1 MSLKV
6 YNTRTR
12 SKEEFVPLNPPYVGM
27 YVCGPTVYGHP
38 HLGHAKSYISFD
50 LVYRWLVYLGFQVTH
65 VQNIT
70 DVGHLTEDT
79 EGMADEGEDKIAIE
93 ARKRRTHPMA
103 VAEMYTRSYF
113 EDMDALNIIRPHISP
128 RATGHITEQVELV
141 RQLIDAG
148 HAYES
153 NGSVYFDV
161 SSFRDYGRLSGRNVE
176 DMEAGARVQV
186 HSDKRHPA
194 DFALWKKAD
203 ATHIMQW
210 TSPWGAGYPGWHL
223 ECTVM
228 STKYCNGPLD
238 IHGGGIENQFPHHEC
253 EIAQWEAVHGGT
265 FAKYWLHNNMVTI
278 NGGQKMGKSLNN
290 YISLKELFEGRIDDA
305 GRETNVKI
313 TKPYDPMVV
322 RQLLLVSHYRS
333 PIDLSNDALQAAQ
346 SGYNK
351 LRDAVVA
358 VRGALKSAR
367 PGDADPEVVEKVKD
381 VETRFV
387 EAMNDDFNSAIA
399 MATMF
404 DLARIAHPAVET
416 DATQGTLALIDEKFR
431 ILGGDVLGIV
441 TDRMTADADGDG
453 GATLDAVMQLVIDLR
468 ADARK
473 NKDFTA
479 ADKIRDALAAAKLIL
494 EDRPDGTAWKRE

>member
-6 YNTRTR
+6 YNTLTRT
-12 SKEEFVPLNPPYVGM
+12 KEEFVPLHPPHVGM

-50 LVYRWLVYLGFQVTH
+50 VIYRWLVHLGYQVTH

-79 EGMADEGEDKIAIE
+79 EGMADEGEDKIARE

-128 RATGHITEQVELV
+128 RATGHITEQIELV
-141 RQLIDAG
+141 QQLIETG
-148 HAYES
+148 HAYEA

-161 SSFRDYGRLSGRNVE
+161 GSFGKYGKLSGRNVE
-176 DMEAGARVQV
+176 DMDAGVRVKV

-194 DFALWKKAD
+194 DFALWKKAGQE
-203 ATHIMQW
+203 HIMQW
-210 TSPWGAGYPGWHL
+210 SSPWGKGYPGWHL

-290 YISLKELFEGRIDDA
+290 YISLKELFNGKIEDPD
-305 GRETNVKI
+305 REANVKL
-313 TKPYDPMVV
+313 TKPFDPMVV
-322 RQLLLVSHYRS
+322 RHLLLVSHYRS
-333 PIDLSNDALQAAQ
+333 PIDLSNDALRAAE
-346 SGYNK
+346 SGYYK

-358 VRGALKSAR
+358 VREALSSAS
-367 PGDADPEVVEKVKD
+367 PGDPDPKIAEKVMD
-381 VETRFV
+381 VEARFIA
-387 EAMNDDFNSAIA
+387 AMNDDFNAAVA
-399 MATMF
+399 MATLF
-404 DLARIAHPAVET
+404 DLVRIAHAAVE
-416 DATQGTLALIDEKFR
+416 AGARQGTLTQIDEKFR
-431 ILGGDVLGIV
+431 VLGGDVLGIV
-441 TDRMTADADGDG
+441 TDHMTADASGDG
-453 GATLDAVMQLVIDLR
+453 GETLDAVMQLVMDLR
-468 ADARK
+468 KNARA
-473 NKDFTA
+473 NKDFA
-479 ADKIRDALAAAKLIL
+479 SADQIRDALNAANITL
-494 EDRPDGTAWKRE
+494 EDRPDGTAWKRG